1 MAATSPHFF
10 ELEETRLGTAA
21 VLWREDASGPR
32 IVRICLP
39 APVGTIRR
47 ALRRDFPGALRKS
60 CGVVDR
66 LRRGIGEFLS
76 GRHTRF
82 DTSAFDMD
90 PIPPYHR
97 KVLAELERIPRG
109 RSPPT
114 AASHRE
120 PGLPAARGPQ
130 ARAAGKTPSPS
141 STPATGSSGRTD
153 RWVASAAG
161 SPSRR
166 PCWRWKGCG
175 STRRGKR
182 CRTISFGEGTRFS
195 PLPSGPS
202 GRPCCPGGWPRR
214 SACSR
219 APARSSTI

>member
-109 RSPPT
+109 KVAPYGRI
-114 AASHRE
+114 ASRTGA
-120 PGLPAARGPQ
+120 PRG
-130 ARAAGKTPSPS
+130 ARAAGQ
-141 STPATGSSGRTD
+141 
-153 RWVASAAG
+153 
-161 SPSRR
+161 
-166 PCWRWKGCG
+166 GCG
-175 STRRGKR
+175 KNPFPIVYPCHRVVRADGSLGGFGGGLALRKALLEMEGVRFDAKGKA
-182 CRTISFGEGTRFS
+182 
-195 PLPSGPS
+195 LPDHIL
-202 GRPCCPGGWPRR
+202 R
-214 SACSR
+214 
-219 APARSSTI
+219 